1 MTRSV
6 TARDAPP
13 PRSSTHHAHTS
24 PTAAHATFRCAVYTR
39 KSSEEGL
46 DMAFNSL
53 DAQREACLDYIK
65 SQRHQGWIP
74 VQDASGGYDD
84 GGYSGGNTDRPGL
97 RRLLADI
104 DAGRVD
110 IVVVYKVDRL
120 SRSLADFAR
129 LMQLFEARNVSFVSV
144 TQQFSTTTSM
154 GRLTLNMLL
163 SFAQFEREVAGERIR
178 DKILA
183 TKRRGVWVAGQTP
196 LGYRLPRADLGE
208 PADQVLRIVPD
219 EARLVRLIYD
229 TYLETRSLLEVA
241 RRMNELGHT
250 TRRWTST
257 RSRVHGGNAI
267 TPLFVYRTLTN
278 PVFVGVIAHT
288 RAMSRDTSL
297 ATTPRATA
305 SRTKSSGGGASFHV
319 VAPRETE
326 LYPGLHEPIVPRDL
340 WDRVQE
346 TMAHIE
352 RDTADLASRGWT
364 HTHLLGGK
372 LKDGDGRAIS
382 PSHIKRVAAPGTRA
396 TPYYKTQKSMRE
408 GGSACPLRSLNAR
421 LLDDLVRAL
430 VLDHLASTRRQLAL
444 DDPSTGLRRPVDG
457 PSTRDLALRALIHR
471 VVITPRSITLEL
483 LTDRLEALPTID
495 GDSSR
500 ATSRRTAETSTHDPR
515 AADSN
520 MDGPRP
526 TRTPFKPD
534 VTQRG
539 VLTVLSLDM
548 QIKKLD
554 GRRMLV
560 SPDGHDLLASHGVER
575 DPTPNLALIRPL
587 AQAHAWHRE
596 LSRTGETIE
605 ILAKR
610 LGEHPQRM
618 HHLLP
623 LTQLGPRV
631 IDAVLT
637 GRLASSVTLKRLLA
651 AARRLRWDAQE
662 RMLGM
667 R

>member
-1 MTRSV
+1 
-6 TARDAPP
+6 
-13 PRSSTHHAHTS
+13 
-24 PTAAHATFRCAVYTR
+24 
-39 KSSEEGL
+39 
-46 DMAFNSL
+46 
-53 DAQREACLDYIK
+53 
-65 SQRHQGWIP
+65 
-74 VQDASGGYDD
+74 
-84 GGYSGGNTDRPGL
+84 
-97 RRLLADI
+97 
-104 DAGRVD
+104 
-110 IVVVYKVDRL
+110 
-120 SRSLADFAR
+120 
-129 LMQLFEARNVSFVSV
+129 
-144 TQQFSTTTSM
+144 
-154 GRLTLNMLL
+154 
-163 SFAQFEREVAGERIR
+163 
-178 DKILA
+178 
-183 TKRRGVWVAGQTP
+183 
-196 LGYRLPRADLGE
+196 
-208 PADQVLRIVPD
+208 
-219 EARLVRLIYD
+219 
-229 TYLETRSLLEVA
+229 
-241 RRMNELGHT
+241 MNELGHT

-257 RSRVHGGNAI
+257 RSRTHGGNAI

-288 RAMSRDTSL
+288 RAASRDTSL

-305 SRTKSSGGGASFHV
+305 SRTNSSGGGKASHV
-319 VAPRETE
+319 LTPRDTE
-326 LYPGLHEPIVPRDL
+326 LYPGLHEPIIPRDL
-340 WDRVQE
+340 WDRVQQ
-346 TMAHIE
+346 TMARIE

-421 LLDDLVRAL
+421 VLDDLVRSL
-430 VLDHLASTRRQLAL
+430 VLDHVASMRRQLAL

-483 LTDRLEALPTID
+483 VTDRLEALPTID
-495 GDSSR
+495 GEASR
-500 ATSRRTAETSTHDPR
+500 ATSRQRECETMES
-515 AADSN
+515 
-520 MDGPRP
+520 GP

-539 VLTVLSLDM
+539 VLTVLSLEI

-554 GRRMLV
+554 GRRLLV

-575 DPTPNLALIRPL
+575 DPTSNAALVRPL

-605 ILAKR
+605 VLAKR

-637 GRLASSVTLKRLLA
+637 GRLAPSITLKRLLA

>member
-24 PTAAHATFRCAVYTR
+24 PTAAHTTSRCAVYTR

-65 SQRHQGWIP
+65 SQRHQGW
-74 VQDASGGYDD
+74 VALTTSFDD

-97 RRLLADI
+97 QRLLADI

-178 DKILA
+178 DKIAA

-257 RSRVHGGNAI
+257 RSRTHGGNAI

-297 ATTPRATA
+297 ATTPRASA
-305 SRTKSSGGGASFHV
+305 SRTKSSGGGAASHV
-319 VAPRETE
+319 ATPRDTE
-326 LYPGLHEPIVPRDL
+326 LYPGLHEPIIPRDL

-346 TMAHIE
+346 TMARIE

-372 LKDGDGRAIS
+372 LKDGGGRAIS

-430 VLDHLASTRRQLAL
+430 ILDHLASIRRQLAL
-444 DDPSTGLRRPVDG
+444 NAPSTGLRRPIDG

-483 LTDRLEALPTID
+483 VTDRLEALPTID
-495 GDSSR
+495 GESSR
-500 ATSRRTAETSTHDPR
+500 AASRQRESETTE
-515 AADSN
+515 
-520 MDGPRP
+520 PRP
-526 TRTPFKPD
+526 ARTPFKPD
-534 VTQRG
+534 VAHRG
-539 VLTVLSLDM
+539 VLTVLSLEM

-575 DPTPNLALIRPL
+575 DPTPNLTLIRPL

-596 LSRTGETIE
+596 LNRTGETIE
-605 ILAKR
+605 VLAKR

-637 GRLASSVTLKRLLA
+637 GRLAPSITLKRLLA
-651 AARRLRWDAQE
+651 AARRLRWDAHE
-662 RMLGM
+662 HMLGM